1 MPVMPVVR
9 ESTILKGLSLAVEKI
24 EAAKV
29 DTNLNSDAEISE
41 STVKAKVPRLPY
53 TPGAAE
59 REAHNATHCP
69 FRSWCPLC
77 VAGKAPDPQHLALKQ
92 GDERKVPTIEFDYS
106 KASGRVHEPESQLP
120 IITASESQ
128 HGAVFSS
135 IIRKKGSQDEYVLQ
149 AFLNWISTLGCPTYE
164 LKCDQ
169 EPSTVDVRN
178 EMIRRCKS
186 TNLVPY
192 ASPKASKGSLGRG
205 ERAHLSVQGQMR
217 TFRMHVEKK
226 YCIKMQ
232 PSHFLNDWACRHAAW
247 IINRFQPRENGK
259 KPYFSMRGRNY
270 SGPVIDFSE
279 NGMFKDN
286 TDDKYDDRW
295 LRGLFVGKLDQT
307 DEAILLT
314 PSGVAKARG
323 IRRLEDS
330 ERFKL
335 SFLNSCKGLP
345 WNPKAAESLVAMV
358 RQGDP
363 LTAGT
368 KIRNMR
374 ITAGILKKFGRSDG
388 CPRCGAFGPS
398 HSTECRLRLEKA
410 MVDSGEAFVV
420 DGQPEK
426 TVEISVD
433 GVGMPTTPDIT

>member
-1 MPVMPVVR
+1 M
-9 ESTILKGLSLAVEKI
+9 G
-24 EAAKV
+24 
-29 DTNLNSDAEISE
+29 
-41 STVKAKVPRLPY
+41 
-53 TPGAAE
+53 
-59 REAHNATHCP
+59 
-69 FRSWCPLC
+69 SWCQLC
-77 VAGKAPDPQHLALKQ
+77 VAGKAPDPQHLALKR
-92 GDERKVPTIEFDYS
+92 GDENKVPTIEFDYS

-128 HGAVFSS
+128 HGAIFSS
-135 IIRKKGSQDEYVLQ
+135 IIRKKGSQDEYIVQ
-149 AFLNWISTLGCPTYE
+149 TFPTWISTLGCPTYE

-178 EMIRRCKS
+178 AMRRRCKS

-232 PSHFLNDWACRHAAW
+232 PSQLLNAWACRHAAW

-259 KPYFSMRGRNY
+259 TPYFSMRGRNY
-270 SGPVIDFSE
+270 SGPIVYFGE
-279 NGMFKDN
+279 NVMFKVVA
-286 TDDKYDDRW
+286 DDKYDDRW
-295 LRGLFVGKLDQT
+295 LGGLFVGKLDQT

-323 IRRLEDS
+323 IRRLEES

-335 SFLNSCKGLP
+335 TFLNSCKGLP
-345 WNPKAAESLVAMV
+345 WNPKATASPAATV

-374 ITAGILKKFGRSDG
+374 ITEGILKKYGRSDG
-388 CPRCGAFGPS
+388 CPRCGEFGPS
-398 HSTECRLRLEKA
+398 HSTDCRLRLEKA
-410 MVDSGEAFVV
+410 MVDSGEAFVL
-420 DGQPEK
+420 DGRPEK
-426 TVEISVD
+426 MIDISAD
-433 GVGMPTTPDIT
+433 GMAMPMTPGVT